1 LCGLACWSGRTEPL
15 HRRYCE
21 TGAVSAKMTIPAA
34 EFGVSAMIAHIR
46 GYTECKSAR
55 ASDCDRRVVAGADR
69 RGHRNL
75 LSWGRSIRQAHRQTT
90 VPMIPCLRLLLPLQ
104 RSAGSEQ
111 RRGYGNHCFLGTW
124 ENAYPAT
131 SVPTLTF
138 GTQFDSIDLRAGAAC
153 LGQDGLCGLN
163 RPGFVGGSRS

>member
-15 HRRYCE
+15 HRRYSE
-21 TGAVSAKMTIPAA
+21 TGPVSAKMTIPAA

-46 GYTECKSAR
+46 GYTECKSVR

-75 LSWGRSIRQAHRQTT
+75 LSWGRSIRQARRQTT

-111 RRGYGNHCFLGTW
+111 RRGCGNHCFWGHGRMRTQLL
-124 ENAYPAT
+124 AILQRDASAAARRSPARMKE
-131 SVPTLTF
+131 SSKLK
-138 GTQFDSIDLRAGAAC
+138 
-153 LGQDGLCGLN
+153 
-163 RPGFVGGSRS
+163 